1 MLKPFEF
8 KLRTRLIFG
17 AGALEQVGHLTQ
29 RFKRPLLVADDGL
42 RKAGHVERTLRILC
56 EAGVDPIP
64 FHDFDIN
71 PDTAMVER
79 GLAFAAP
86 LEIDAIIGLGGG
98 SSLDCAKAI
107 NFLLTNGGTMKDYRG
122 YGKASKPLLPMIA
135 IPTTAGTGSEA
146 QTYTVI
152 SDASSRTKMACGD
165 PKAAFRL
172 AVLDPELTLSQPP
185 SVTAAAGFDAISH
198 AVETAVTTRHTSVS
212 SLFSYEAF
220 RLLSENF
227 EAVLQSPN
235 DIDARGA
242 MQVGAFYAGVA
253 IEQSMLGAAHACA
266 NPLTARYQVTHGVA
280 LALLLPHVVRWNAN
294 ANRDIYREFVEA
306 TFPITN
312 GSTGDQL
319 ADHLEEIRK
328 IGGFPN
334 RLRELDVPE
343 SELVA
348 LAQDAGQQWTASFNP
363 VPFDASDALEVYQ
376 CAF

>member
-294 ANRDIYREFVEA
+294 ANRDIYSEFVEA

-312 GSTGDQL
+312 DSTGDQL